1 MCLSPP
7 IFSRQ
12 LLGTSISLSPTLNF
26 LFVLRSLHLSHLHLL
41 PPTLSKTWSLCYLF
55 SLRLGHCVKSLLS
68 KTWSLCHLFFHLSY
82 FYSQYLFLTSQ
93 NSLSLSLSLCVAYSS
108 FHWLSLSELFVVLFT
123 LLHFLFTVSISFLLL
138 STFTLN
144 DLVIV
149 SFIISLSLTFT
160 QNISLYLP
168 DTLTLS
174 LWLIHYSILSYIYSQ
189 YKGTCHIN
197 NLPLSLSPACSLSHS
212 FYLFLFHLFTA
223 HSLSISNLC
232 FLSQSPSF
240 SASFSLFI
248 RILTTSASQSLF

>member
-1 MCLSPP
+1 M
-7 IFSRQ
+7 
-12 LLGTSISLSPTLNF
+12 
-26 LFVLRSLHLSHLHLL
+26 LFI
-41 PPTLSKTWSLCYLF
+41 
-55 SLRLGHCVKSLLS
+55 LS

-197 NLPLSLSPACSLSHS
+197 SLPLSLSLSLRLVRCHIHFICFFSIYSQHILCLS
-212 FYLFLFHLFTA
+212 LIYSSYLNLLL
-223 HSLSISNLC
+223 SLPH
-232 FLSQSPSF
+232 FLSS
-240 SASFSLFI
+240 
-248 RILTTSASQSLF
+248 

>member
-26 LFVLRSLHLSHLHLL
+26 LFVFRSLHLSHLHLL

-55 SLRLGHCVKSLLS
+55 SLRLGHCVIYSSISLTFTHNISFSHHKTPCLS
-68 KTWSLCHLFFHLSY
+68 L
-82 FYSQYLFLTSQ
+82 
-93 NSLSLSLSLCVAYSS
+93 SLSLSLSLCVAYSS

-197 NLPLSLSPACSLSHS
+197 NLPLSLSLSLSPACSLSHS

-223 HSLSISNLC
+223 HSLYISNLC